1 MLDSIKQASKN
12 IGRELN
18 RAWENLSDGWRE
30 LLSRSN
36 NSLTH
41 FEPGL
46 MDGQLEDEANLNFPR
61 WGLIASEVEET
72 VSDIIVR
79 IEIPG
84 VEKQDCTIRVEG
96 STLTIS
102 GEKRFARESAESQY
116 HAMERAYGVFERRI
130 ALPRHVDAEKA
141 TANTINGVLLVRL
154 PKAATETVRDIPIN

>member
-12 IGRELN
+12 ISRELN

-72 VSDIIVR
+72 ANDIIVR
-79 IEIPG
+79 IEMPG

-96 STLTIS
+96 SMLTIS
-102 GEKRFARESAESQY
+102 GEKRFARESADSHY

-130 ALPRHVDAEKA
+130 ALPRHVNAGNA
-141 TANTINGVLLVRL
+141 TANTVNGVLMIRL
-154 PKAATETVRDIPIN
+154 PKAATDSVQDIPIN

>member
-12 IGRELN
+12 ISRELN

-41 FEPGL
+41 FEPGM
-46 MDGQLEDEANLNFPR
+46 MDTQLENEANLNFPR

-72 VSDIIVR
+72 ASDVLVR

-84 VEKQDCTIRVEG
+84 VEKQDCNIRVEG
-96 STLTIS
+96 NTLTIS
-102 GEKRFARESAESQY
+102 GEKRFAREGVESHY
-116 HAMERAYGVFERRI
+116 HVMERAYGVFERKI
-130 ALPRHVDAEKA
+130 TLPRHVNAEKA
-141 TANTINGVLLVRL
+141 TANAVNGVLLVRL
-154 PKAATETVRDIPIN
+154 PKAAADTVQDIPIN